1 MTTEA
6 CPGEKRRDG
15 AAGARGGVCVKAAS
29 NVFIRHGNPCILGS
43 QKILKKLKVKNC
55 RENGETPNPQEQQ
68 QESPLFLG
76 LQKFL
81 EINGS
86 HLHE

>member
-29 NVFIRHGNPCILGS
+29 NVFIRHGNPCILG
-43 QKILKKLKVKNC
+43 
-55 RENGETPNPQEQQ
+55 
-68 QESPLFLG
+68 
-76 LQKFL
+76 
-81 EINGS
+81 
-86 HLHE
+86 